1 MELVLVI
8 ALIVCV
14 GAALLV
20 WGRPLL
26 RLYAAEP
33 VAGGIPSL
41 TALLILLTPQMA
53 DMMAAISGG
62 RGLDNHYDEAPWHQI
77 GFGLAAGLLGFQGWF
92 WMRAALNARV
102 NLRDTRR
109 PDEMAWPE
117 RWAPR
122 LVLLPALLI
131 ALSPLVVAA
140 EGRLPWRSVP
150 FVGVGVAVITTG
162 VLLVLIWRR
171 RVVLPVAR
179 YDGRPL
185 PRLRYARLIAASPFH
200 PGMALFSI
208 VVGVLGFVLPLAIP
222 DVVNDALH
230 TAAATLLAMS
240 CLIPVAAMLLAIL
253 RDAIDWLLERF
264 SARHRTGPARRT
276 VTADILGTIALAALP
291 LVGGWLSEVGGAYDV
306 AQAKSSA
313 GRPTVSQ
320 AIEAFAGCGTPVIA
334 VIEGGA
340 SRSAA
345 WGLSVMAALDEATGD
360 RFSRHLFAIS
370 AVSGGSLAAA
380 TYGLVRVNADP
391 AGKIWAKAQPG
402 LVELARADL
411 LSTSVFRMLTTD
423 ALTGIPSRASAL
435 SHAFEHLW
443 SWDQGFDIP
452 KIQHGLPLFQ
462 TIHAATPC
470 SPHFLLNGTDSQ
482 TGGRVITST
491 LDFTD
496 DPIFSDSVDALGVS
510 GADISL
516 ADAVL
521 NSARFPFISPPGRIL
536 MTKQSDPPAS
546 VVDGGV
552 FEAVGA
558 RTAHE
563 LALALI
569 QKGRDPIIV
578 VIRNGGDETAQALPP
593 CQSAKPTLKAQA
605 SSAKAAG
612 KARGVYVPEF
622 LTSLLGINAARGAH
636 GRAELAALRAS
647 LCPSNFYDFDL
658 PALND
663 KIGEP
668 GVPMNWVLDRRNCEL
683 LLGDARTTPRN
694 LLQMAKLA
702 ERLGSDD
709 IDLKHITDLIDARQD
724 AKRCGV
730 GTGQVPRPTSTTAT
744 LN

>member
-1 MELVLVI
+1 MLVT
-8 ALIVCV
+8 ALIGCV

-62 RGLDNHYDEAPWHQI
+62 RGLDNHYDEAWWHQT
-77 GFGLAAGLLGFQGWF
+77 GFGLFAGLLGFQGWF

-109 PDEMAWPE
+109 PDEMSWPE

-131 ALSPLVVAA
+131 ALSPLIVAA
-140 EGRLPWRSVP
+140 EGRIPWSSVP
-150 FVGVGVAVITTG
+150 VFGVGLAVLTTG
-162 VLLVLIWRR
+162 LLLLFIWRR

-185 PRLRYARLIAASPFH
+185 PRLRSARLIAASPFH
-200 PGMALFSI
+200 PGVALVSI
-208 VVGVLGFVLPLAIP
+208 AVGLVGFVLPLAFP
-222 DVVNDALH
+222 DFVNDLLH

-240 CLIPVAAMLLAIL
+240 CLIPVAAMLLAVF
-253 RDAIDWLLERF
+253 RDVFDWLLERF
-264 SARHRTGPARRT
+264 SARHRTGAARRT
-276 VTADILGTIALAALP
+276 GTADILGTIALIALP
-291 LVGGWLSEVGGAYDV
+291 LLGGWVSESNGIYDV
-306 AQAKSSA
+306 APRRPLAD
-313 GRPTVSQ
+313 RPTVGQ
-320 AIEAFAGCGTPVIA
+320 AITAFAGCGDPVIA

-345 WGLSVMAALDEATGD
+345 WGLSMMAALDEATGD

-370 AVSGGSLAAA
+370 AVSGGSLAAT
-380 TYGLVRVNADP
+380 TYGLVRSHAAP
-391 AGKIWAKAQPG
+391 ASKIWAKAQTG

-411 LSTSVFRMLTTD
+411 LSTSVSRMLTTD

-435 SHAFEHLW
+435 SHAFEHVW

-452 KIQHGLPLFQ
+452 DIQHGRPLFQ
-462 TIHAATPC
+462 TIHGTAPC
-470 SPHFLLNGTDSQ
+470 SPHFLLNGTDSR
-482 TGGRVITST
+482 TGSRIITST
-491 LDFTD
+491 VAFENDT
-496 DPIFSDSVDALGVS
+496 IFSDSVDALGVS
-510 GADISL
+510 GADVSL

-521 NSARFPFISPPGRIL
+521 NSARFPFISPPGRML
-536 MTKQSDPPAS
+536 MSDRTAPPAS
-546 VVDGGV
+546 IVDGGV

-569 QKGRDPIIV
+569 RMNQHPIVV
-578 VIRNGGDETAQALPP
+578 VIRNGGDETAEAPLP
-593 CQSAKPTLKAQA
+593 CAFAKPTPQAQA
-605 SSAKAAG
+605 IVAEAAG

-636 GRAELAALRAS
+636 GRAELAALRTS
-647 LCPSNFYDFDL
+647 LCPNDFYDFDL
-658 PALND
+658 PALNGNL
-663 KIGEP
+663 GEP

-694 LLQMAKLA
+694 LLQVANLAK
-702 ERLGSDD
+702 RLGSDD
-709 IDLKHITDLIDARQD
+709 VDPKHIAVLIDARQD
-724 AKRCGV
+724 AARCRL
-730 GTGQVPRPTSTTAT
+730 GTGAT
-744 LN
+744 PPPLER